1 MINRL
6 WWIDPGN
13 LLILLVL
20 PVFVVSAVYG
30 GPFIPQFGSFNFLT
44 TSMIILG
51 AVCIITL
58 AVGAK
63 LGTAAT
69 ARLDIRFIAFVPHR
83 FDQLIILFL
92 AISLLAYLLLLGP
105 LLADPELMLSVLRG
119 DKGAIFI
126 AKAKMGWLVGV
137 TSLTNITPLLLCM
150 CSIRFIMWGR
160 FLPSRAAVVAVS
172 FLPLF
177 LLVHAFIGS
186 ERFVLIENGI
196 AILLPLFS
204 FWAPLK
210 GVGRSAPFVGALA
223 FVVIFAAGEYM
234 RSWAYY
240 GSQFDS
246 FAEFAGMRL
255 LAYIAVASNTGAGMV
270 LTMPPV
276 GYPLIT
282 ARWFWRLTT
291 GPSGISYQDQYFKS
305 FGNVEF
311 NNPGGNFSPIVDF
324 GVPLGLVYLFL
335 FGILIGVL
343 YGYYRRRHPVGLL
356 AYPLFYIGL
365 VDLTQIWYWGEPRFV
380 PRLIFLA
387 LAVMVAVRRIVV
399 LRPVNGLQ
407 RPS

>member
-30 GPFIPQFGSFNFLT
+30 GPFIPQFGSLNFLT
-44 TSMIILG
+44 TPMIVLG
-51 AVCIITL
+51 AVCISIL
-58 AVGAK
+58 AAGAK

-69 ARLDIRFIAFVPHR
+69 ARLDARFVGFNPRR
-83 FDQLIILFL
+83 FDQLIIAFL
-92 AISLLAYLLLLGP
+92 AVSLIAYLLLLGP
-105 LLADPELMLSVLRG
+105 LLADPGLMMSVLRG
-119 DKGAIFI
+119 DMGAIYI

-150 CSIRFIMWGR
+150 CSIRFIMWGK
-160 FLPSRAAVVAVS
+160 FLPSQAALVAAS
-172 FLPLF
+172 FLPL
-177 LLVHAFIGS
+177 LILVHAFIGS
-186 ERFVLIENGI
+186 ERLVLIENGI
-196 AILLPLFS
+196 AFMLPLFS
-204 FWAPLK
+204 FWGPLK
-210 GVGRSAPFVGALA
+210 GVGRWAPFVGALA
-223 FVVIFAAGEYM
+223 VVLIFAAGEYM
-234 RSWAYY
+234 RTWAYY
-240 GSQFDS
+240 GDKYDS
-246 FAEFAGMRL
+246 FAEFAGLRL

-282 ARWFWRLTT
+282 ARWFSKLAV
-291 GPSGISYQDQYFKS
+291 GHSGTSYQDQYFKS

-311 NNPGGNFSPIVDF
+311 NNPGGAMSPIVDF

-335 FGILIGVL
+335 FGILLGVL
-343 YGYYRRRHPVGLL
+343 YGFYRRRHPVGLL

-365 VDLTQIWYWGEPRFV
+365 VDLTQIWYWGDPRFI

-387 LAVMVAVRRIVV
+387 LAVAVAVRRHV
-399 LRPVNGLQ
+399 LVRPA
-407 RPS
+407 